1 MSWNTHHSAS
11 EGLAIDAERAS
22 RAGDKR
28 LAEGLY
34 RKAAEEEAAALEDLG
49 TEKLRTRGI
58 TAVSAV
64 SLWYKARDYATAEG
78 LAYRCLSV
86 MDHLPSFAHAQL
98 RNLLSMIWTAS
109 AAERAGVNFVPGDV
123 LVSVQGTQ
131 IIHGAAPLELI
142 IQKVEGV
149 RALLFRTIEMLLGA
163 PLRIRGGPTPEV
175 QSMFRPWLFQAP
187 AGSYQFAVRMQEP
200 EQREFWES
208 NRPKVEQVTKTF
220 LGILRASATD
230 PDGELPRLV
239 PDQRYRRAFLDLSRN
254 LAPTGKTY
262 DRIEIRDASSPA
274 EPVVTFGVES
284 RQELNTVIKQTKM
297 TPADNV
303 EESETIVGV
312 LRALDLDHDWL
323 TVVQSD
329 STEHVRIDDAG
340 EVLDDVIGPMVNHRV
355 KVFAVRRGSKH
366 IYRDIDVEE

>member
-1 MSWNTHHSAS
+1 
-11 EGLAIDAERAS
+11 
-22 RAGDKR
+22 
-28 LAEGLY
+28 
-34 RKAAEEEAAALEDLG
+34 
-49 TEKLRTRGI
+49 
-58 TAVSAV
+58 
-64 SLWYKARDYATAEG
+64 
-78 LAYRCLSV
+78 
-86 MDHLPSFAHAQL
+86 
-98 RNLLSMIWTAS
+98 
-109 AAERAGVNFVPGDV
+109 
-123 LVSVQGTQ
+123 
-131 IIHGAAPLELI
+131 
-142 IQKVEGV
+142 
-149 RALLFRTIEMLLGA
+149 
-163 PLRIRGGPTPEV
+163 
-175 QSMFRPWLFQAP
+175 
-187 AGSYQFAVRMQEP
+187 MQEP

-220 LGILRASATD
+220 MGILRASATD

-239 PDQRYRRAFLDLSRN
+239 PDQGYRRAFLDLSRN

-355 KVFAVRRGSKH
+355 KVSAVRHGSKH